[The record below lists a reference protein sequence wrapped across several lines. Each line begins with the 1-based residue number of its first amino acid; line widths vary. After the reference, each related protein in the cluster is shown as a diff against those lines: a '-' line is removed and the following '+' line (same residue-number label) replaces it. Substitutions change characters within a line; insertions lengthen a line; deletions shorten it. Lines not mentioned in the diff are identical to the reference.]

1 VSTIDVSRWATDH
14 RKRYSG
20 VRMQQGRVLTD
31 DDFNEAE
38 RLDAEDIRVT
48 RVHVVGESGSPD
60 AGFQVQAPGV
70 SPNPPNALT
79 FQIAAGTLYLGG
91 LRLEASAA
99 EAFEEQKDWLPFMQA
114 ANGIPP
120 VAAGTTRIDMV
131 WIEAVQQNVS
141 AVEDSELLEK
151 ALGGPDTAQ
160 RMRPMRRVRV
170 SPGVGAAD
178 CGGAWSALVAGWA
191 AAGEGTLGPDLEM
204 RTNAVMTVTPV
215 AAPPGNLCTPAVAGG
230 YLGAENQAIRV
241 QINGANTFTW
251 GFDNASPLY
260 RVLIKTDPD
269 PASPTSGLRVVL
281 ELQTEPKD
289 TVHWPR
295 AGQLIELLAWSA
307 ALPNREKIAE
317 LSGLYGRVVKSYDP
331 VTKQIYI
338 TPEAGA
344 QVPAGFEDVWAARP
358 AADVAT
364 FYDGSAAGKYAFMR
378 VWNRGDEAAPVARIP
393 ILGGGNTLGN
403 TGLQVQFGGGPR
415 RNNDFWII
423 AARPE
428 TPDLVVPWVLK
439 NQAPPIGLKRYRAP
453 LGLIRWTATGAGVVT
468 GEVIH
473 DCRHPFLPLTKVRG
487 CCTVTVGDGT
497 HSFGQFTTIQAAIAA
512 LPPEG
517 GEICVREGI
526 YDENVLINGRVGI
539 KIHGCGPRTRIRAAA
554 PGGAPQPAFLIA
566 RSSAIAIENMA
577 IESGP
582 LSAVHISNSRNVTV
596 KGCVVQ
602 MRDLTTLWPAIFSR
616 GDDILIQGN
625 IVEVLPANG
634 IPPAPTVPAALP
646 DADAPAGVYT
656 PAPAVVIAGSTRGG
670 IQLAGGSDRVRV
682 VDNTIRGG
690 IWNGITLGSLMLEG
704 SDGTVDTP
712 DDPTLRDPCFPC
724 RPGDHTEPENPPP
737 GRKFVSAGDLTEIV
751 IAHNRITD
759 MGMCGISVVRFF
771 DLTAGGDL
779 IGVYG
784 LRITDNLI
792 TRCMRRDVAQP
803 RDAMQWLVAYGGIT
817 LAIASDLR
825 ILRNDIVHNGRNH
838 LDPIVGVYAILVMG
852 LQIDENRII
861 GNGTRDDERV
871 DGAKQGIRGGVHV
884 WFALP
889 SIGNAQGSLEPSL
902 FKRAPRLF
910 GSVQACAIR
919 DNVIEAP
926 LGRAV
931 TFLSLGHVVV
941 ARNRLVT
948 LGTTGR
954 GLDLLAATVLIGNF
968 GFSNEWTE
976 DLIRML
982 GEDVVGGANR
992 PDPCRDAKRGVFSAI
1007 DGRLARPLVHWWAS
1021 GKTLFT
1027 ENQVTLDLMDDP
1039 FGFGLTSMLIF
1050 SLDDCR
1056 VNDNQVEL
1064 STTQTFYG
1072 ADMLL
1077 FGGSVHEAD
1086 NRLSETIMHVWLSSL
1101 SIGAMNTTTDNQATH
1116 CLLALAADP
1125 SLRMF
1130 RHNLALINWFCPGI
1144 CGGTGYGEE

>member
-1 VSTIDVSRWATDH
+1 MSTIDVSRWATDH

-38 RLDAEDIRVT
+38 RLDAEDMRVT

-70 SPNPPNALT
+70 NAAGSLT

-91 LRLEASAA
+91 LRLEAGAA
-99 EAFEEQKDWLPFMQA
+99 EAFELQKDWLPFTQA
-114 ANGIPP
+114 ANGIPALAP
-120 VAAGTTRIDMV
+120 GATRTDMV
-131 WIEAVQQNVS
+131 WIEAWPQNVS
-141 AVEDSELLEK
+141 AVEDSELFEK

-160 RMRPMRRVRV
+160 RLRTMRRVRV
-170 SPGVGAAD
+170 SPGVAGAD
-178 CGGAWSALVAGWA
+178 CAAAWTALVAAWA

-204 RTNAVMTVTPV
+204 QTNAVLTVTPV
-215 AAPPGNLCTPAVAGG
+215 PSPSPNLCSPPMAGG

-241 QINGANTFTW
+241 QINGANTFSW

-269 PASPTSGLRVVL
+269 PASATSGLRVVI

-295 AGQLIELLAWSA
+295 TDQLIELLPWSA
-307 ALPNREKIAE
+307 ALPNREKVGE
-317 LSGLYGRVVKSYDP
+317 LAGLYGRVTKSYDP
-331 VTKQIYI
+331 VTKQIHI
-338 TPEAGA
+338 APEAGA
-344 QVPAGFEDVWAARP
+344 QVPAGFEDVWMARP

-393 ILGGGNTLGN
+393 IAALGNTLGN
-403 TGLQVQFGGGPR
+403 TGLRVQFAGAPL

-428 TPDLVVPWVLK
+428 TPDLVVPWLLK
-439 NQAPPIGLKRYRAP
+439 NQSPPIGLKRYRAP
-453 LGLIRWTATGAGVVT
+453 LALIKWTATGAGVVT
-468 GEVIH
+468 GTVIH

-487 CCTVTVGDGT
+487 CCTVSVGDGS
-497 HSFGQFTTIQAAIAA
+497 HSFGQFTSIQAAIAA

-526 YDENVLINGRVGI
+526 YDDSVVIDQRVGI
-539 KIHGCGPRTRIRAAA
+539 RIHGCGPRTRIRAAA
-554 PGGAPQPAFLIA
+554 AAAQPAFLIT
-566 RSSAIAIENMA
+566 RSSAIAIEDMA

-582 LSAVHISNSRNVTV
+582 ASAVHISNSRDVTV
-596 KGCVVQ
+596 TGCLVQ
-602 MRDLTTLWPAIFSR
+602 MRDLATFWPAIFSR
-616 GDDILIQGN
+616 GDDILLQGN

-634 IPPAPTVPAALP
+634 IPPAPTVPPALP
-646 DADAPAGVYT
+646 DANAPAGVNT
-656 PAPAVVIAGSTRGG
+656 PPPAVVMASATRGG

-682 VDNTIRGG
+682 LDNTIRGG
-690 IWNGITLGSLMLEG
+690 IWNGITLGSLQLEG
-704 SDGTVDTP
+704 SDGAVDIP

-737 GRKFVSAGDLTEIV
+737 GRRYVSAGDLYDIV
-751 IAHNRITD
+751 IGCNRISD

-771 DLTAGGDL
+771 DVLNGGDL

-784 LRITDNLI
+784 LRIADNLI

-803 RDAMQWLVAYGGIT
+803 RDAMQWLAAYGGIT
-817 LAIASDLR
+817 LAIAADLR
-825 ILRNDIVHNGRNH
+825 ILRNEIVHNGRNH
-838 LDPIVGVYAILVMG
+838 LDPICGVYAILVMG
-852 LQIDENRII
+852 LQIDDNRIL
-861 GNGTRDDERV
+861 GNGARNAEPV
-871 DGAKQGIRGGVHV
+871 AQAKNGIRGGVHV

-889 SIGNAQGSLEPSL
+889 SIGQAKGALDDVG
-902 FKRAPRLF
+902 FKRGTRLF
-910 GSVQACAIR
+910 GSVQACAMR

-931 TFLSLGHVVV
+931 TFLALGHVVV

-948 LGTTGR
+948 MGYTGR
-954 GLDLLAATVLIGNF
+954 GLDLLAATVFIGNF
-968 GFSNEWTE
+968 GISNEWTE
-976 DLIRML
+976 DLIRMF
-982 GEDVVGGANR
+982 GEDLVGGGIR
-992 PDPCRDAKRGVFSAI
+992 QDPCRDAKRFGVFGA
-1007 DGRLARPLVHWWAS
+1007 DGRMSRPLVSWWAS

-1027 ENQVTLDLMDDP
+1027 ENQVTLDLIDEP
-1039 FGFGLTSMLIF
+1039 LGFGLTSVVIF

-1056 VNDNQVEL
+1056 MTDNQVEL
-1064 STTQTFYG
+1064 STSATFF
-1072 ADMLL
+1072 ALDAML

-1086 NRLSETIMHVWLSSL
+1086 NRLSEAVMHVWLSSL
-1101 SIGAMNTTTDNQATH
+1101 SIGVMNTTTDNQATH
-1116 CLLALAADP
+1116 CLLALAAIP

-1130 RHNLALINWFCPGI
+1130 KHNLALINGFCPGI
-1144 CGGTGYGEE
+1144 CGGTGYGEDN